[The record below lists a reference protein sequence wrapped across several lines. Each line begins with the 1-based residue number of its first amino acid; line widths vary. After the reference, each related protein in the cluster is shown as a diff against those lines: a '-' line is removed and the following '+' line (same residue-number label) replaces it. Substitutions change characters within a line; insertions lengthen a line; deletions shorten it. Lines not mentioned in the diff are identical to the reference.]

1 MYESQDKSEDDDS
14 IPDSFDKSEDDD
26 SIPDSFDLSY
36 NQDNNSTRDNTDS
49 SSEDS
54 YIKITKNSVLTIDS
68 CDSITNENQNTNL
81 TIDSCDSITNEKQ
94 YTEIGK
100 IKLQPNIDKIN
111 HTEFKSN
118 ITALAFFPKILV
130 ILTLTLLILFIK
142 IINRHNLKDLIYYS
156 TNKF

>member
-1 MYESQDKSEDDDS
+1 MK
-14 IPDSFDKSEDDD
+14 
-26 SIPDSFDLSY
+26 
-36 NQDNNSTRDNTDS
+36 T
-49 SSEDS
+49 
-54 YIKITKNSVLTIDS
+54 KIA
-68 CDSITNENQNTNL
+68 NL
-81 TIDSCDSITNEKQ
+81 TIDSGDSIITENSHLITNDNQ

-142 IINRHNLKDLIYYS
+142 IINRHNLKDTNLLILL
-156 TNKF
+156 TNSSLNFIDK